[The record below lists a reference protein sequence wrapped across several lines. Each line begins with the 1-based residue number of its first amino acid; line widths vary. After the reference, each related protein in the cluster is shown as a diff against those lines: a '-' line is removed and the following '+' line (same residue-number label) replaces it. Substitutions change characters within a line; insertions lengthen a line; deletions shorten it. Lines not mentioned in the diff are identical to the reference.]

1 MKAYNGKPFE
11 ILHFKNGRKED
22 PITLDVTFTGHSEAL
37 DYCIK
42 LGIEDSCIIWDC
54 NSDWR

>member
-1 MKAYNGKPFE
+1 MKEYNEKPFE
-11 ILHFKNGRKED
+11 ILHFKNGRDND
-22 PITLDVTFTGHSEAL
+22 PETLDITFAEHKEAL

-42 LGIEDSCIIWDC
+42 LGIEDNCIIWDC